1 MSNILSYST
10 KTTKTSIDDWVAVE
24 PYSDDDIRAIRDPNG
39 GLSESPRTAIPSPF
53 AQLDLVKNAF
63 DNLSANRLRGSMM
76 DERLVSDALDVAQL
90 FFNYENHKN
99 YLRIVR
105 WNRSEQLEILKNSD
119 QHRLYGETLQLFLES
134 DTVYNFDIFTDW
146 YILVWDNIAIG
157 GTSPASLTMAAPGL
171 SNVEGIKV
179 E

>member
-76 DERLVSDALDVAQL
+76 DERLVSDALDVA
-90 FFNYENHKN
+90 
-99 YLRIVR
+99 
-105 WNRSEQLEILKNSD
+105 
-119 QHRLYGETLQLFLES
+119 
-134 DTVYNFDIFTDW
+134 
-146 YILVWDNIAIG
+146 
-157 GTSPASLTMAAPGL
+157 
-171 SNVEGIKV
+171 
-179 E
+179 